1 MAQTLLIVG
10 TIYIGLLISF
20 TLMTR
25 KKEKDSKNYFLAG
38 SNIGS
43 FLGLFTFAAT
53 IFSTFT
59 LLGMPDF
66 IRNHGVGAWIFVGV
80 SDLVMVFGI
89 LWLGY
94 YIRKKTAHIQYYGMA
109 GFMQYCYKSKLA
121 GYVAFI
127 GAFIFLVPYVAI
139 QIRGVS
145 IFLAGGFPN
154 GLPMWIYAVG
164 MVIIMLLYSEIG
176 GLRVIIYSD
185 ALQGGL
191 LLVVIWIIGLTCLDK
206 LGGMQKMFVTVQL
219 QNEALLSTPGPSG
232 LFDFQFLFGSMLA
245 IIMVPFTQPQ
255 VSTRLIIMKDHR
267 ALFRTAIGLGSFTI
281 LAFLPTVFIGIYGA
295 IKYPEASTAAFL
307 ADTLIHDH
315 AHYLGA
321 FVIIGLF
328 AAAISTADSQLFA
341 LGGETRSLLR
351 GEDKRMVNKA
361 RVAIGI
367 FAVVSLIFALLSS
380 DELVLLARVS
390 FAGTSLLAPMIFT
403 GIFYPKASKLKIIP
417 VFTLAAILTLVASL
431 LNIIPDNF
439 YQIRLDLLLLLAL
452 SFLSL
457 ILVIFHQKVSHQ
469 MHLRKQVKNQR
480 DSH

>member
-1 MAQTLLIVG
+1 MAKTLLIVG

-94 YIRKKTAHIQYYGMA
+94 YIRKKTAHIPYYGMA

-154 GLPMWIYAVG
+154 GLPMWAYAVG

-176 GLRVIIYSD
+176 GLKAIIYSD
-185 ALQGGL
+185 ALSPPISL
-191 LLVVIWIIGLTCLDK
+191 YSTL
-206 LGGMQKMFVTVQL
+206 
-219 QNEALLSTPGPSG
+219 NELSW
-232 LFDFQFLFGSMLA
+232 
-245 IIMVPFTQPQ
+245 VPC
-255 VSTRLIIMKDHR
+255 
-267 ALFRTAIGLGSFTI
+267 
-281 LAFLPTVFIGIYGA
+281 
-295 IKYPEASTAAFL
+295 
-307 ADTLIHDH
+307 
-315 AHYLGA
+315 
-321 FVIIGLF
+321 
-328 AAAISTADSQLFA
+328 
-341 LGGETRSLLR
+341 
-351 GEDKRMVNKA
+351 
-361 RVAIGI
+361 
-367 FAVVSLIFALLSS
+367 
-380 DELVLLARVS
+380 
-390 FAGTSLLAPMIFT
+390 
-403 GIFYPKASKLKIIP
+403 
-417 VFTLAAILTLVASL
+417 
-431 LNIIPDNF
+431 
-439 YQIRLDLLLLLAL
+439 
-452 SFLSL
+452 
-457 ILVIFHQKVSHQ
+457 
-469 MHLRKQVKNQR
+469 
-480 DSH
+480 